1 MESVKT
7 LIVKASEICGSD
19 SALAERMGTARQNV
33 YLMKEGKRPIS
44 PATAAELA
52 DIAGVDVDY
61 AMKLAVLE
69 SVKGTRREAKL
80 REILGKGLT
89 AGAVAMLATSYSG
102 AASATLATED
112 SGRTALDNIYIVS
125 IWLIHKMRKLGAML
139 SRKKAQ
145 TAHFLR
151 CASA

>member
-1 MESVKT
+1 MESVQT
-7 LIVKASEICGSD
+7 LIVKASEVCGSD

-80 REILGKGLT
+80 REILGKGLA
-89 AGAVAMLATSYSG
+89 AGAVAMLATSYSS
-102 AASATLATED
+102 AANASLANEAQL
-112 SGRTALDNIYIVS
+112 SPGLNNVYIVS
-125 IWLIHKMRKLGAML
+125 FWMKRLRQALSVRRKLARFGL
-139 SRKKAQ
+139 SAYP
-145 TAHFLR
+145 A
-151 CASA
+151 

>member
-1 MESVKT
+1 MESVQT
-7 LIVKASEICGSD
+7 LIVKASEVCGSD

-52 DIAGVDVDY
+52 DIAGLDIDWAV
-61 AMKLAVLE
+61 KLAVLE

-102 AASATLATED
+102 AANATLANED

-125 IWLIHKMRKLGAML
+125 IRMIRKLRKVGAML
-139 SRKKAQ
+139 IQRPKNPCLSS
-145 TAHFLR
+145 TW
-151 CASA
+151 

>member
-1 MESVKT
+1 MESVQT
-7 LIVKASEICGSD
+7 LIDKASEVCGSD
-19 SALAERMGTARQNV
+19 SALAERMGIARQNV

-80 REILGKGLT
+80 REILGKGLA
-89 AGAVAMLATSYSG
+89 AGAVAMLATSYSS
-102 AASATLATED
+102 AANASLGNEAQL
-112 SGRTALDNIYIVS
+112 SRGLNNVYIVS
-125 IWLIHKMRKLGAML
+125 FWVQRLRQALSVRRKLARFGL
-139 SRKKAQ
+139 SAYP
-145 TAHFLR
+145 A
-151 CASA
+151 

>member
-7 LIVKASEICGSD
+7 LIFKASEVCGSD

-80 REILGKGLT
+80 REILGKGLA
-89 AGAVAMLATSYSG
+89 AGAVAMLATSYSS
-102 AASATLATED
+102 AANASLENEAQL
-112 SGRTALDNIYIVS
+112 SRGLNNVYIVS
-125 IWLIHKMRKLGAML
+125 FWMKRLRQALSVRRKLARFGL
-139 SRKKAQ
+139 SAYP
-145 TAHFLR
+145 A
-151 CASA
+151 

>member
-1 MESVKT
+1 MESVQT
-7 LIVKASEICGSD
+7 LIDKASEVCGSD
-19 SALAERMGTARQNV
+19 SALAERMGIARQNV

-80 REILGKGLT
+80 REILGKGLA
-89 AGAVAMLATSYSG
+89 AGAVAMLATSYSS
-102 AASATLATED
+102 AANASLGNEAQL
-112 SGRTALDNIYIVS
+112 SRGFNNVYIVS
-125 IWLIHKMRKLGAML
+125 FWVQRLRQALSVRRKLARFGL
-139 SRKKAQ
+139 SAYP
-145 TAHFLR
+145 A
-151 CASA
+151 